1 MDICHIFEPK
11 FMNEHDQRKYE
22 VAPQL
27 VELPIWKSILIGK
40 KSHFFPAIM
49 LVAWIVF
56 LISNNLTSN
65 LMYQIA
71 LPICALWYWLRF
83 GYQWQLLK
91 LTNHRQFEKALESA
105 HQAIKKFPNDSYPVI
120 YAAIAFHE
128 LGDYNMAKAYA
139 DEVISRGE
147 RLPMALLVKTKSL
160 VKQRLEQQKLIGDSL
175 SEASGELSEEE
186 KLRKQEEFTQV
197 LEEMECFF
205 KGVNLQPP
213 FLYISMAYYLGRLG
227 HLDLAQDEL
236 DKAESP
242 IREAKAYRLSNQA
255 RIHLLKG
262 EKERAIEASTVAV
275 SILPN
280 DWQVLSTHGLMLI
293 RNNRLQE
300 ARTVLDQAISNA
312 EVMNQPPSETHY
324 FRAELFE
331 RLGDGK
337 SAQRDLDTASHN
349 KYLPYL

>member
-1 MDICHIFEPK
+1 
-11 FMNEHDQRKYE
+11 
-22 VAPQL
+22 
-27 VELPIWKSILIGK
+27 
-40 KSHFFPAIM
+40 
-49 LVAWIVF
+49 
-56 LISNNLTSN
+56 
-65 LMYQIA
+65 
-71 LPICALWYWLRF
+71 
-83 GYQWQLLK
+83 
-91 LTNHRQFEKALESA
+91 
-105 HQAIKKFPNDSYPVI
+105 
-120 YAAIAFHE
+120 
-128 LGDYNMAKAYA
+128 
-139 DEVISRGE
+139 
-147 RLPMALLVKTKSL
+147 
-160 VKQRLEQQKLIGDSL
+160 
-175 SEASGELSEEE
+175 
-186 KLRKQEEFTQV
+186 
-197 LEEMECFF
+197 
-205 KGVNLQPP
+205 
-213 FLYISMAYYLGRLG
+213 
-227 HLDLAQDEL
+227 LDLAQDEL